1 MSENM
6 KSIRN
11 RITIRDEREKPYCPR
26 TVEETEWRLLGLG
39 DGRHLSPVQ
48 TYVHSYYSTTVQYE
62 APSTYSTRRMRGRT
76 SSMNDVFM
84 EIGGRLDRPTTD
96 IFLCVRCCFVGP
108 RSPCS
113 SCCRVTCMQD
123 LLVNVRAHGGTE
135 KETPDLRLLR
145 KQIHLTWDSFWG
157 NYGITGWPVG
167 SRGEC

>member
-1 MSENM
+1 MGQFPPGKIIIEILVRLVRLPVQVQESRIQDPGPSMSENM

-96 IFLCVRCCFVGP
+96 IFLCVW
-108 RSPCS
+108 
-113 SCCRVTCMQD
+113 
-123 LLVNVRAHGGTE
+123 
-135 KETPDLRLLR
+135 TP
-145 KQIHLTWDSFWG
+145 
-157 NYGITGWPVG
+157 
-167 SRGEC
+167 

>member
-26 TVEETEWRLLGLG
+26 TVEETEWRLLMGVTC
-39 DGRHLSPVQ
+39 HLSRR
-48 TYVHSYYSTTVQYE
+48 TYIRTTVLQCSTK

-96 IFLCVRCCFVGP
+96 IFLCVWCFVV
-108 RSPCS
+108 S
-113 SCCRVTCMQD
+113 
-123 LLVNVRAHGGTE
+123 LAHAVHAPLAAE
-135 KETPDLRLLR
+135 
-145 KQIHLTWDSFWG
+145 
-157 NYGITGWPVG
+157 
-167 SRGEC
+167 

>member
-48 TYVHSYYSTTVQYE
+48 TYDIRTTVLQCSTK

-96 IFLCVRCCFVGP
+96 IFLCVWCFVV
-108 RSPCS
+108 S
-113 SCCRVTCMQD
+113 
-123 LLVNVRAHGGTE
+123 LAHAVHAPLAAE
-135 KETPDLRLLR
+135 
-145 KQIHLTWDSFWG
+145 
-157 NYGITGWPVG
+157 
-167 SRGEC
+167 